1 MRAAKT
7 EPSGLAAAKHLL
19 QALTTEPEALSGA
32 RLRAAFAE
40 RVVDHPTLELLDRL
54 VERRARARRLPGLPD
69 AIGQVLGADR
79 PAAVGERGDVLG
91 PLAERGAGSETRRGG
106 NRGPCESDRP

>member
-1 MRAAKT
+1 MRTAKT
-7 EPSGLAAAKHLL
+7 GSSGLAAAKHLL
-19 QALTTEPEALSGA
+19 QALTAQAEALSGA

-69 AIGQVLGADR
+69 AIGQGLGADR
-79 PAAVGERGDVLG
+79 PAVVGERDGAQA
-91 PLAERGAGSETRRGG
+91 AERLGRDRRHRAPSALAIET
-106 NRGPCESDRP
+106 